1 MMNLDLLFDS
11 LINDDLFDLFRS
23 EDNTSNF
30 TQSVNVNN
38 NVVDNTNASSEELV
52 FNFDENDPSYNAL
65 TTYITNNQFHDIIKD
80 FGKDTFSLLHLNI
93 RSLNKHFDDLQNIL
107 PLL

>member
-52 FNFDENDPSYNAL
+52 
-65 TTYITNNQFHDIIKD
+65 
-80 FGKDTFSLLHLNI
+80 
-93 RSLNKHFDDLQNIL
+93 
-107 PLL
+107 